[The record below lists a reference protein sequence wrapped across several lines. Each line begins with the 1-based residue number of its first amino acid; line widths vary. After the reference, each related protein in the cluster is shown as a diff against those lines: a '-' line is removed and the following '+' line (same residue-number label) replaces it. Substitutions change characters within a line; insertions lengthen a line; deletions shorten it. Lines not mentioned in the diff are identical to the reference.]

1 MAYKLSYSSDT
12 QSHPRRRTTRPRPAQ
27 RAWGH
32 SGESMTNTDYLILA
46 AVLIGVALLR
56 RRDPLAPWRRYM
68 RAGLVGI

>member
-1 MAYKLSYSSDT
+1 
-12 QSHPRRRTTRPRPAQ
+12 
-27 RAWGH
+27 
-32 SGESMTNTDYLILA
+32 MTNTDYLILA

>member
-1 MAYKLSYSSDT
+1 M
-12 QSHPRRRTTRPRPAQ
+12 
-27 RAWGH
+27 
-32 SGESMTNTDYLILA
+32 NTLDLMILA